1 MAQVQFILGRSGT
14 SETQQCVH
22 AICDALVAGGDEPL
36 ILPAPEQAAYQAARY
51 VFDATGAFICRSPVS
66 FGDFVEVV

>member
-1 MAQVQFILGRSGT
+1 MAGVQFILGRSGT

-36 ILPAPEQAAYQAARY
+36 ILPAPEQAARY
-51 VFDATGAFICRSPVS
+51 VFDATGAFIFRSPVS
-66 FGDFVEVV
+66 FGDFVEVG